1 MIRFTNLPPGRNIPL
16 HVRAVSREEHDIV
29 FQERTMKIIITQPFL
44 VELVGYLMLY
54 PVGNRGIL
62 FRSAGDKSEK
72 AKEYI

>member
-1 MIRFTNLPPGRNIPL
+1 MCVQYPEKNMTLFSGTYYESY
-16 HVRAVSREEHDIV
+16 HHTA
-29 FQERTMKIIITQPFL
+29 FL